1 MSDNSRTAG
10 GCTTTHPPVS
20 IGHCPNYLN
29 IHQKKINYL
38 TICAHFFARIGRL
51 FIFDFFLIKKDLFFY
66 FLAYYIC
73 DRKKLEVK
81 RMILTTRE
89 LPGRGRPRIGEE
101 KKDAVVLRYNAGTS
115 PAEIAK
121 KEAVSIAS
129 VYRILKERRGGA
141 VV

>member
-1 MSDNSRTAG
+1 
-10 GCTTTHPPVS
+10 
-20 IGHCPNYLN
+20 
-29 IHQKKINYL
+29 
-38 TICAHFFARIGRL
+38 
-51 FIFDFFLIKKDLFFY
+51 
-66 FLAYYIC
+66 
-73 DRKKLEVK
+73 
-81 RMILTTRE
+81 MILTTRE

-101 KKDAVVLRYNAGTS
+101 KKDAGVLRYNAGTS